1 MTDIAIVG
9 NDHDFGALHTAM
21 QRYVDQEILAGVSSA
36 VLVGRDLVDVHCT
49 GLADRKN
56 GEPLRVDHIHRAF
69 SNTKLVA
76 SCAVLLL
83 LEEGHF
89 QLDDPIER
97 FIPQLGERQVLR
109 PARPRS
115 PIPKQRQVR
124 SRSVIC

>member
-1 MTDIAIVG
+1 
-9 NDHDFGALHTAM
+9 M
-21 QRYVDQEILAGVSSA
+21 QRYVDQETLAGVSSA
-36 VLVGRDLVDVHCT
+36 VLVGRDLVDIHCT

-56 GEPLRVDHIHRAF
+56 GEPLRVDYIHRAF

-109 PARPRS
+109 PVRPRS
-115 PIPKQRQVR
+115 PVPKQRQVR
-124 SRSVIC
+124 SRSIICWATPLAWPVVFLSLKI